1 MLARLLLPA
10 AHPPLC
16 GWAQRPASLAD
27 MPLVLGLLLLAI
39 AIGWGSCCRCC
50 CPSCCCARCRLL
62 LPLLLPVM
70 LVRHAVQVL
79 QPAHPRGAVAD
90 LFCVDY
96 ILRKA

>member
-1 MLARLLLPA
+1 
-10 AHPPLC
+10 
-16 GWAQRPASLAD
+16 
-27 MPLVLGLLLLAI
+27 
-39 AIGWGSCCRCC
+39 
-50 CPSCCCARCRLL
+50 
-62 LPLLLPVM
+62 M